1 MWLSYIR
8 SEHLA
13 VAVAARDIKRASD
26 FAEKH
31 RISKAYGNYEE
42 LAQDSRVEIAYV
54 GVTAPQHLQVVK
66 IMLNAGIVGR
76 IYTPIFSFL
85 GLRPLS
91 NECRKLIFI
100 HCFRKTCTLW
110 ETSRNVFRTSRRND
124 SSC

>member
-13 VAVAARDIKRASD
+13 VAVAAKDIKRASD

-42 LAQDSRVEIAYV
+42 MAQDSRVEIAYV

-76 IYTPIFSFL
+76 IYTPIFSF
-85 GLRPLS
+85 
-91 NECRKLIFI
+91 
-100 HCFRKTCTLW
+100 FRKKM
-110 ETSRNVFRTSRRND
+110 N
-124 SSC
+124 